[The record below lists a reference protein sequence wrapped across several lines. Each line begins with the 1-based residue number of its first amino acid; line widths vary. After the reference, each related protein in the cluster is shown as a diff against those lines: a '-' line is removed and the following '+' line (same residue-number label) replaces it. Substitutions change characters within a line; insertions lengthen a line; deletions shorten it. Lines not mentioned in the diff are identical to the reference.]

1 MNKISV
7 LFVMWQLSLF
17 ADSSNYFQ
25 VIKPIS
31 SRYFTVIRKSGITTL
46 KESMSTEK
54 KKPEKVTIR
63 LKPANSKL
71 DYRS

>member
-25 VIKPIS
+25 IIKPIS
-31 SRYFTVIRKSGITTL
+31 SRYFTVIRKSVIMIL
-46 KESMSTEK
+46 KKSMSTEK
-54 KKPEKVTIR
+54 IKSEKVKI
-63 LKPANSKL
+63 KL
-71 DYRS
+71 